1 MKNGRFSDILILM
14 LPDLQTVTE
23 TKGSTQFFV
32 FNLFADYILP
42 YKGGWAWMHELLYL
56 LELLGVSNRAARTT
70 LSRMKQQGW
79 FHTMR
84 EGRRSRYELTNKGRA
99 IIAEGD
105 KRIFETP
112 IDNWHGEWHFVIYSL
127 PEEKRPLR
135 NELRKKL
142 VWFGFGNLAPG
153 TWVCAHDRQP
163 EIEKIVQNMGITANV
178 SLFSGRRTG
187 LMTDEEIVA
196 KCWELDE
203 LEAMYSQFVVHW
215 QNQLDP
221 NAIDISDVSVEERF
235 KLRFL
240 LTYDFQPFP
249 RKDPNLP
256 TVLLPEDW
264 SGYAARRLFT
274 AYRLK
279 LNAGIPQ
286 FIENLSD
293 YQLIK

>member
-1 MKNGRFSDILILM
+1 M
-14 LPDLQTVTE
+14 LLDLQTVSQ
-23 TKGSTQFFV
+23 TKGSTQFFI

-42 YKGGWAWMHELLYL
+42 YKEGWAWTHELLYL
-56 LELLGVSNRAARTT
+56 LELLGVSDRAARTT

-79 FHTMR
+79 FETDR
-84 EGRRSRYELTNKGRA
+84 DGRRSRYTLTEKGRA

-112 IDNWHGEWHFVIYSL
+112 IDNWNGEWHFVIYSL

-153 TWVCAHDRQP
+153 TWVGAHNRQA
-163 EIEKIVQNMGITANV
+163 EIEQIVQEMGIESNV
-178 SLFSGRRTG
+178 SLFAGRRTG
-187 LMTDEEIVA
+187 LMTDEQIVA
-196 KCWELDE
+196 KCW
-203 LEAMYSQFVVHW
+203 
-215 QNQLDP
+215 QLDDLESMY
-221 NAIDISDVSVEERF
+221 ADFVMRWKARVEPELNLLHKLPVQQRF
-235 KLRFL
+235 HLRFM

-256 TVLLPEDW
+256 TVLLPENW
-264 SGYAARRLFT
+264 SGFAARRLFT

-279 LNAGIPQ
+279 LNEGVPE
-286 FIENLSD
+286 FFENLSD
-293 YQLIK
+293 YQVIK